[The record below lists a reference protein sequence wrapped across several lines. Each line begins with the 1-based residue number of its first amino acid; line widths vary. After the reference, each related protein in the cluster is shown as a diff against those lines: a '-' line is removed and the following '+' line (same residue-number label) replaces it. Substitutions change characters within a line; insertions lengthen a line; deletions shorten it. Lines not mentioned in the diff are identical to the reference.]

1 MTLMRAKINA
11 CGLSKVDKKWEKV
24 YDILYEMKSEEF
36 SKLMLDNCILNINDL
51 AEYYGISDFKD
62 KFDIINM
69 KELGYAAFDLSINK
83 YNIDVNSKYVKLVN
97 SSVEKLIKTED
108 IRELLKRDDE
118 IEDINYFH
126 TYIGRPYIFIHET
139 NINEEEKKLAFY
151 PEKFHT
157 AMFSFKTKRKKI
169 NLFVEGIL
177 SKSSIVVLEN
187 FDENSLVTTVD
198 DVVYVLKERSTEL
211 KKTIIKSIV
220 NSEPD
225 FVDYSYIKL
234 SDIEVKRLRK

>member
-1 MTLMRAKINA
+1 MTLTRAKINA

-97 SSVEKLIKTED
+97 SSVEKLIKTEV

-225 FVDYSYIKL
+225 FVDYNYIKL

>member
-1 MTLMRAKINA
+1 MTLLTAKINSN
-11 CGLSKVDKKWEKV
+11 GLSKIDKRWEQV
-24 YDILYEMKSEEF
+24 YDDLHNMNSDEF
-36 SKLMLDNCILNINDL
+36 AKLMLDNYILNINDL
-51 AEYYGISDFKD
+51 AEYYGISNFRD
-62 KFDIINM
+62 KFDVINM
-69 KELGYAAFDLSINK
+69 KELGYVAFSLSIKK

-126 TYIGRPYIFIHET
+126 AYRGNPHLFIHEA
-139 NINEEEKKLAFY
+139 NINEEEKKLVFY
-151 PEKFHT
+151 PEIFHT

-169 NLFVEGIL
+169 NLFVERIL

-187 FDENSLVTTVD
+187 FDKNSLVTTTD
-198 DVVYVLKERSTEL
+198 DVVYVLKERSAEL
-211 KKTIIKSIV
+211 KKTIIEAIV

-225 FVDYSYIKL
+225 FVDYRYIKL